1 MDSELGRLQ
10 HDYRYRKIF
19 EDSLG
24 NQKFQSENMFR
35 LFGGKSLVGR
45 STTMQND
52 FT

>member
-35 LFGGKSLVGR
+35 LFGGENPGGKEH
-45 STTMQND
+45 NHAE
-52 FT
+52 